1 MYCIKLAAWRQILVK
16 TKLHMDHFVIW
27 NPGKGD
33 FVPKLFP
40 HLDGFSR
47 RFVLSMGKPRLRGK
61 DTLSFPN
68 PPLLAECAVRQK
80 LYSAR
85 RGRTCSQKSEK
96 QYISLLLP
104 LREKV
109 VIYQEIQ
116 ISKGREVEETWGLSF
131 LSPSWRL
138 RALHLMLSIHLG
150 SC

>member
-16 TKLHMDHFVIW
+16 MKLYMDHFAIW

-96 QYISLLLP
+96 QYISLLLL
-104 LREKV
+104 LRGKSH
-109 VIYQEIQ
+109 Y
-116 ISKGREVEETWGLSF
+116 ISRNTNLQRKRGAGNLGSFFSIAVLTIKGTPSYAQH
-131 LSPSWRL
+131 PSW
-138 RALHLMLSIHLG
+138 
-150 SC
+150 